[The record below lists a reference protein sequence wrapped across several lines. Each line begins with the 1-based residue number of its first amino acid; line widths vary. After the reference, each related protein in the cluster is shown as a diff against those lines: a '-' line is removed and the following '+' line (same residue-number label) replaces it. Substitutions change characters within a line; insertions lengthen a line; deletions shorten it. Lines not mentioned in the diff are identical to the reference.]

1 MRKKIISS
9 MLALVLFFS
18 VSKIAFAATTN
29 FNVQLPTTG
38 SKTSNDVLKET
49 SNTYA
54 TYNCSYFG
62 WPGSGVDMW
71 VQNTS
76 NSDLSSKSNFSGT
89 GVKYM
94 YLSSTTANKYK
105 GQRVHMKAKTDSSTW
120 PACDIIGVFDA
131 Q

>member
-89 GVKYM
+89 GVK
-94 YLSSTTANKYK
+94 
-105 GQRVHMKAKTDSSTW
+105 
-120 PACDIIGVFDA
+120 
-131 Q
+131 